1 MKFYHGGVKKLKI
14 GDVILP
20 YSVTGKRN
28 IGKNVCAD
36 DIADGHC
43 KPDKV
48 YITTDLNSAK
58 TFASSMPLGDVYA
71 VEPNGSI
78 EPDIDALG
86 ISFICDSA
94 KVVSI
99 VQRSVKFKTS
109 RLLVMLNG

>member
-1 MKFYHGGVKKLKI
+1 MKFYHGGVKRLKI

-20 YSVTGKRN
+20 PSVTGKRN
-28 IGKNVCAD
+28 IGKNVSAG
-36 DIADGHC
+36 DITDGHC

-58 TFASSMPLGDVYA
+58 VYASSMPFGDVYV
-71 VEPNGSI
+71 VEPNGLI

-99 VQRSVKFKTS
+99 VQKS
-109 RLLVMLNG
+109 